1 MHAQFDFMI
10 NIYSSYVKR
19 ILDIVISLM
28 AILISIPILL
38 FIIVLLFISGHRSFF
53 FIQKRIGYK
62 DQVFNLIKIK
72 TMTDEKDEQGQLLSD
87 EKRLTQI
94 GKLLRRT
101 SLDELPQ
108 FLNILK
114 GDMSLVGPRPLLT
127 EYLPL
132 YSEEQRK
139 RHLVKPGIT
148 GLAQVNGRNAISWKQ
163 KFYYDVCYVQQVS
176 FLLDIKIMLLT
187 GKQIFS
193 RKGINQPGKSSTDPF
208 KG

>member
-19 ILDIVISLM
+19 ILDIVISLI